1 MIQEKWSNQ
10 SCKGEFHCSATLP
23 VEGKM
28 LSTTFRVFS
37 LFPYRCDFCL
47 TYCVHAT
54 HETMVV
60 PRFFQLSHNHIQ
72 AAVEDLQ
79 GGRLHSLLAIC
90 ASTPACHPYSKKVL
104 PDFYTELLVYPA
116 SSNLC
121 NLLPQKTG
129 ADGISRIRKGL
140 DKPIDNSSTKGSG
153 QDWSKMNPPTYLP
166 Q

>member
-60 PRFFQLSHNHIQ
+60 PRFPGFSSFPTTTSRQLLKISKEGDSIASWQSVPVLLHVTHTVKKYFLIFIQ
-72 AAVEDLQ
+72 NFLCTQQAVICVICCHR
-79 GGRLHSLLAIC
+79 RLGQMVSAG
-90 ASTPACHPYSKKVL
+90 SEKV
-104 PDFYTELLVYPA
+104 
-116 SSNLC
+116 
-121 NLLPQKTG
+121 
-129 ADGISRIRKGL
+129 
-140 DKPIDNSSTKGSG
+140 
-153 QDWSKMNPPTYLP
+153 
-166 Q
+166 